1 MKAAH
6 TKFFTAV
13 SWVLI
18 YSGLT
23 GTAVMCLAMFFMPGG
38 PVKVVATMLPAT
50 IMFLTLSVGIGG
62 MLRVLLSIDQQLMP
76 KSREP

>member
-6 TKFFTAV
+6 TRFLTVV

-23 GTAVMCLAMFFMPGG
+23 ATAVMFFAMFFMPGG
-38 PVKVVATMLPAT
+38 LAMVVATMLPAT
-50 IMFLTLSVGIGG
+50 IMLLTLSVGIGG
-62 MLRVLLSIDQQLMP
+62 MLRVLLSIDQQLMS
-76 KSREP
+76 KSREL